1 MGKGSI
7 SNYIDCGIKAVLSL
21 GDQFFSGQQ
30 SRKGMKFLDQ

>member
-21 GDQFFSGQQ
+21 GDQFFLA
-30 SRKGMKFLDQ
+30 SRAGKA